1 MKKLLTIRKV
11 GSSLRLTISEIA
23 RELGLSEGDKVQVVR
38 TPKGFELMP
47 YDSDFGK
54 AVEIARGSMQKY
66 PKAMKAL
73 SK

>member
-11 GSSLRLTISEIA
+11 GSSLKLTISEIA

-47 YDSDFGK
+47 YDADFGN
-54 AVEIARGSMQKY
+54 AVETARGFMQKY
-66 PKAMKAL
+66 PKAMKTL
-73 SK
+73 SR